1 MSDGPVSITF
11 GVAFSNL
18 PIVNI
23 RQEFEQY
30 AALLAD
36 PEFCAGLRIVRQP
49 VELPT
54 LTWRGLSHNVLTY
67 MVQRAILGL
76 EASVVAAVD
85 YEMHA
90 RQMMNPDIERWLAD
104 PNKAPG
110 ERGMAQAFYNK
121 DRKSTRPELQS
132 LKH

>member
-1 MSDGPVSITF
+1 MSWKAHGPRSITASRNTRRVSIGSGMLGFAMSDGPVSITF
-11 GVAFSNL
+11 GLAFSNL

-30 AALLAD
+30 VALLAD
-36 PEFCAGLRIVRQP
+36 PDFCAGLRIVRQP

-76 EASVVAAVD
+76 EASEIGRAHV
-85 YEMHA
+85 
-90 RQMMNPDIERWLAD
+90 
-104 PNKAPG
+104 
-110 ERGMAQAFYNK
+110 
-121 DRKSTRPELQS
+121 
-132 LKH
+132 